1 MKISED
7 KTKDMAINKNKSKVT
22 IEIDGRQ
29 IDQIESFRYLAV
41 NVQKDRK
48 EDAEINRLVN
58 ITKVYY
64 ALNNKF
70 RRGKEI
76 ARKTKITIGISYSI

>member
-1 MKISED
+1 
-7 KTKDMAINKNKSKVT
+7 MAINKNKSKVT